1 MGLDMYLD
9 KAKRVKGVTAKDLI
23 ALEHYFSYVTRSEEY
38 RNSTIDEYSGSNMK
52 DVKFDLTKHYIEEY
66 KHKYA
71 EWDTEKKYGYKT
83 IFTKV
88 GYWRKAN
95 HIHNWFVQNIQD
107 GKDDC
112 GLYEVSKEKLKELL
126 ELCLVVLR
134 ESRLVDGKVFA
145 GRQIKNGDMVDIY
158 EEGKCIEDPS
168 LAKELLPTAS
178 GFFFG
183 GTAYDEWY
191 YKDLENTVEILMKV
205 LNETNFENEMIVYQS
220 SW

>member
-1 MGLDMYLD
+1 MGLDMYVTIRHKDTQSKLD
-9 KAKRVKGVTAKDLI
+9 AYEAWENK
-23 ALEHYFSYVTRSEEY
+23 YSYEEY
-38 RNSTIDEYSGSNMK
+38 ELLSDEQREEHCNSEPEYDDDM
-52 DVKFDLTKHYIEEY
+52 
-66 KHKYA
+66 
-71 EWDTEKKYGYKT
+71 YGKELM
-83 IFTKV
+83 
-88 GYWRKAN
+88 YWRKAN
-95 HIHNWFVQNIQD
+95 QIHNWFVQNVQD

-126 ELCLVVLR
+126 ELCLIVLR
-134 ESRLVDGKVFA
+134 ESRLIDGKVFA

-168 LAKELLPTAS
+168 LAKELLPTTD

-205 LNETNFENEMIVYQS
+205 LNETDFENEMIVYQS